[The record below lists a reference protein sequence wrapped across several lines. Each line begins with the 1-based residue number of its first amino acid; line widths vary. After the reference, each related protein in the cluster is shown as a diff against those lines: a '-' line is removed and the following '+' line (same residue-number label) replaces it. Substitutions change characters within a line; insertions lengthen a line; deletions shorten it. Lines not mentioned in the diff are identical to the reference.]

1 MLYWIIILRE
11 VRPLRINETAIFC
24 DLDGTLFDHTGAV
37 SERNREAIRRYT
49 EAGGLFAIAT
59 GRCPGNMMEYLEGVA
74 FNAPSIVLNG
84 AGVYDCANERF
95 LYTKFADSEA
105 IAEVLFECRAHHPSL
120 DLQVYS
126 ERDIL
131 YVSPEETV
139 NRAFF
144 ELHRSSHFV
153 SIEEALSVPWFKSLL
168 FGPREDLASI
178 ERFII
183 RRGLAE
189 RFDRVYAST
198 DIVPGQEYL
207 ELLPKGINKGTALH
221 ECRALDC
228 YKGRILIAVG
238 DYNNDLEL
246 LKEADIAASPANAN
260 AAVKAITDMFLPSNN
275 DDAIAALIER
285 LEESE
290 ALY

>member
-1 MLYWIIILRE
+1 M
-11 VRPLRINETAIFC
+11 RPNETAIFC

-37 SERNREAIRRYT
+37 SARNRSAIRRYT

-59 GRCPGNMMEYLEGVA
+59 GRCPGNMMEYLDGVA

-84 AGVYDCANERF
+84 AGVYDCVHERF
-95 LYTKFADSEA
+95 LYTQFADGGA

-153 SIEEALSVPWFKSLL
+153 SIEEAQRVPWFKSLL
-168 FGPREDLASI
+168 FGPREELAAV

-207 ELLPKGINKGTALH
+207 ELLPKGVNKGTALH

-228 YKGRILIAVG
+228 YRGRTLIAVG

-246 LKEADIAASPANAN
+246 LEEADVAASPANAN
-260 AAVKAITDMFLPSNN
+260 AAVKAITDVFLPSNN
-275 DDAIAALIER
+275 DDAVAALIDG
-285 LEESE
+285 LGD
-290 ALY
+290 LL